1 MPKTQFNTLE
11 DLAREIANGRG
22 RYSEKNTIKSVAQDT
37 PRIAPSETMAA
48 MERPE
53 LEMVTLASSSKG
65 NATLVR
71 TPQTQV
77 LVDCGISAR
86 RITQALAELHVDP
99 AQLAGV
105 LLTHEHSDHV
115 KGLASFLKRYPLPVY
130 TTRATFQALGETA
143 VTYARRFVEVTR
155 PFTLGD
161 LDVERFAISHDAA
174 DPGGFIFAATRVK
187 AAVCTDL
194 GFVSSDVEAAL
205 REATLLVLEANH
217 DPVMLRE
224 GPYSAFLKARIL
236 GARGHLAN
244 GETGRLLARLYRG
257 RRMDVILAHRSETNN
272 TCAAVAAAME
282 TMLDATG
289 IKEEKAGI
297 HWQHGAVLG
306 NVRCASKTVT
316 NEEKECETI
325 VNTSLLSPSC

>member
-22 RYSEKNTIKSVAQDT
+22 QYTEQNTIKSAAQDT
-37 PRIAPSETMAA
+37 PSETMAA

-71 TPQTQV
+71 TPRTQV

-105 LLTHEHSDHV
+105 LLTHEHSDHM
-115 KGLASFLKRYPLPVY
+115 KGLAAFLKRYPLPVY

-174 DPGGFIFAATRVK
+174 DPGGFTFAATRVK

-205 REATLLVLEANH
+205 REATLLVLEA
-217 DPVMLRE
+217 
-224 GPYSAFLKARIL
+224 
-236 GARGHLAN
+236 
-244 GETGRLLARLYRG
+244 
-257 RRMDVILAHRSETNN
+257 
-272 TCAAVAAAME
+272 
-282 TMLDATG
+282 
-289 IKEEKAGI
+289 
-297 HWQHGAVLG
+297 
-306 NVRCASKTVT
+306 
-316 NEEKECETI
+316 
-325 VNTSLLSPSC
+325 

>member
-22 RYSEKNTIKSVAQDT
+22 QYSEKNTGKSAAQDT
-37 PRIAPSETMAA
+37 PRIAPKETVAA

-53 LEMVTLASSSKG
+53 LEMITLASSSKG

-71 TPQTQV
+71 TPRTQV

-99 AQLAGV
+99 EQLAGV

-115 KGLASFLKRYPLPVY
+115 KGLAAFLKRYSLPVY

-174 DPGGFIFAATRVK
+174 DPGGFTFAATRVK

-205 REATLLVLEANH
+205 QEATLLVLEANH

-257 RRMDVILAHRSETNN
+257 RRSETNN

-282 TMLDATG
+282 TMLNVTG
-289 IKEEKAGI
+289 IKEEAAGI